1 MNVDRLHLNPWIV
14 EVNDIRT
21 EEDRNL
27 IGSQKQVVGVQHA
40 VRDRQHMIG
49 VENCCSTDLIADWQH
64 DADKRRE
71 LTDDC
76 VSDGN
81 VDFNN

>member
-1 MNVDRLHLNPWIV
+1 MNVDSLHLNPWIV
-14 EVNDIRT
+14 EVDDICT

-27 IGSQKQVVGVQHA
+27 IGSQKQVVSVQHA

-49 VENCCSTDLIADWQH
+49 VENRCSTDLIADGQH

-71 LTDDC
+71 FTDDC